1 MFKLEAIGHIG
12 RDAEVREINGRKYAV
27 FSIAVN
33 RGKDKTEWLEVLKYG
48 DNAKLLPYL
57 KKGTKVFIR
66 GDFNAKIYQVNESI
80 DFRISMS
87 VFADELQLVGG
98 AKEENETNS
107 SQAKLPDELPF

>member
-1 MFKLEAIGHIG
+1 MFKLEAIGHLG
-12 RDAEVREINGRKYAV
+12 RDAKVKEFNGRNYAI
-27 FSIAVN
+27 FSIAVS
-33 RGKDKTEWLEVLKYG
+33 RGKDKTEWLEVFKYG
-48 DNAKLLPYL
+48 DNTKLLPYL

-66 GDFNAKIYQVNESI
+66 GDFNAKIYQVEDSI

-98 AKEENETNS
+98 AKEESTTNS